1 MDRYNEALEKM
12 KPVDLSKVSND
23 DKLVR
28 STYICTMVCVVWRN
42 SSSRQYHV
50 MGCSR
55 RNRRCCLLPAVCS
68 GSHVGLAVFLLSLPP
83 CYTFAGRLGGDNG
96 DLVALAASWPTISVF
111 LYLNK

>member
-42 SSSRQYHV
+42 SSSSTTSWDARVVTGGAACYQQYVVVH
-50 MGCSR
+50 M
-55 RNRRCCLLPAVCS
+55 
-68 GSHVGLAVFLLSLPP
+68 
-83 CYTFAGRLGGDNG
+83 
-96 DLVALAASWPTISVF
+96 
-111 LYLNK
+111 